1 MLEHRSTRAAFN
13 AAVTSHLHPEPA
25 GAKLFTSAPGK
36 LELKWKRGDHLKV
49 FPLESPLLKYSAKE
63 EVSWFEGRKEPLLK
77 YSVNVNEEVSWFE
90 GRKEDLS
97 VALEEQSVE
106 VATQVDGEEDQE
118 NCNGQSGRWFGF
130 RGEIIIC
137 Y

>member
-63 EVSWFEGRKEPLLK
+63 EVSWFEGRKE
-77 YSVNVNEEVSWFE
+77 
-90 GRKEDLS
+90 DLS